1 MPLLVAAE
9 PLQQGEGGRVL
20 EEAGL
25 GRKAPAALELGRLH
39 IAAWSRAPGV
49 KNSGCVAQQACKQN
63 TSGKGKGWGVK
74 CAPLVGPIPLGDA
87 SRLYERSAQAARTS
101 LDYSPPA

>member
-1 MPLLVAAE
+1 M
-9 PLQQGEGGRVL
+9 
-20 EEAGL
+20 EEAGQ

-39 IAAWSRAPGV
+39 IAAWPRAPGF

-63 TSGKGKGWGVK
+63 TSGSAKGWGVK
-74 CAPLVGPIPLGDA
+74 CAPLVGHIPLNDA
-87 SRLYERSAQAARTS
+87 SRLYQRSAKAARTS